1 MERTPGNA
9 SVTSGSTHV
18 FPPQT
23 PPVENQGGSSIYI
36 SITYALH
43 SLIHPLVLDRP
54 GRLTQS
60 FRQHINSTHMTNSN
74 TPRIPDSLDMQRLQ
88 AMQLVA
94 KMKES
99 AETHGI
105 GFIGGFIAP
114 NGEKFV
120 MTNMEDQDDINALM
134 PEDLK

>member
-1 MERTPGNA
+1 
-9 SVTSGSTHV
+9 
-18 FPPQT
+18 
-23 PPVENQGGSSIYI
+23 
-36 SITYALH
+36 
-43 SLIHPLVLDRP
+43 
-54 GRLTQS
+54 
-60 FRQHINSTHMTNSN
+60 MTDN

-99 AETHGI
+99 ADKYGV

-120 MTNMEDQDDINALM
+120 MSNMDDEDTNALL
-134 PEDLK
+134 PDNLR

>member
-1 MERTPGNA
+1 MYSPLRLPQWRTRGDP
-9 SVTSGSTHV
+9 
-18 FPPQT
+18 
-23 PPVENQGGSSIYI
+23 SIYI
-36 SITYALH
+36 SISYVLH
-43 SLIHPLVLDRP
+43 LLIHPLVLDSS

-60 FRQHINSTHMTNSN
+60 SRQHINSTHMTSSN

-99 AETHGI
+99 AEKHGI

-120 MTNMEDQDDINALM
+120 MTNFEDEDDINALM